1 MSDLNKRKENLL
13 RFEFWAVTTLY
24 VFFLFFWLVENL
36 GGNNRYHDTYKQLF
50 DESGLSFNYYLD
62 LFLPTLIDY
71 LSWYAMFWVLNFYLV
86 PKIVLKEKIIKNLVL
101 TGLVFLGVAAI
112 DLLTDTVR
120 LAYLYAKSSDDTATT
135 FHIMRNVA
143 METFQFGV
151 LIGIYTILKYT
162 ALYFI
167 GNRKTTERK
176 YRTVQRNGTDALV
189 LWLMSMFILF
199 IGEAERGVLVGW
211 GLIGPLA
218 ILLYLY
224 SSYSL
229 IPIALKKNR
238 PKLQYMIRIILLM
251 VVVFFPLFLFA
262 MLNLQDED
270 YAFGLSALNVMIQ
283 VFVSAPLSWVLYKRH
298 MKGKEE
304 RDLLER
310 ELTYSTANLDFLRSQ
325 INPHFLFNALNTIY
339 GTAIMEKAERT
350 SEGIE
355 KLSDMMRFML
365 QENMQEKIA
374 LTKEINYLVNYID
387 FQRLRTDSQSTVEI
401 QTDIQNEE
409 EGNLQIAPMLLIPFV
424 ENAFKHG
431 ISLRKTSRISV
442 SLKVQEQF
450 LYFDVFNTMQEKN
463 ENDPEKYKSGIG
475 LENVGQRLKL
485 LYPNKHELTIRE
497 TGKDFFVHLTLQL
510 T

>member
-1 MSDLNKRKENLL
+1 MSDQIKRKENLI

-36 GGNNRYHDTYKQLF
+36 GGNNEFNTSYKSLF
-50 DESGLSFNYYLD
+50 ENAGLSFNYYLD
-62 LFLPTLIDY
+62 LFLPTLLDY
-71 LSWYAMFWVLNFYLV
+71 LSWYAIFWVVNFYLV
-86 PKIVLKEKIIKNLVL
+86 PKIVAREKVIKNLFL
-101 TGLVFLGVAAI
+101 TGLMFIAVAAI
-112 DLLTDTVR
+112 DFATDTVR
-120 LAYLYAKSSDDTATT
+120 LSYLYTKSADNTATT
-135 FHIMRNVA
+135 FDIFRAVA
-143 METFQFGV
+143 METVQLGIM
-151 LIGIYTILKYT
+151 IGIYTLLKYT

-167 GNRKTTERK
+167 ATRTTTERK
-176 YRTVQRNGTDALV
+176 YRTVQRNVTDAFG

-199 IGEAERGVLVGW
+199 IAEAERAVLVAW
-211 GLIGPLA
+211 GLIAPVA

-229 IPIALKKNR
+229 IPIALKKRR
-238 PKLQYMIRIILLM
+238 PKVQYMVRVILLM
-251 VVVFFPLFLFA
+251 IVLFFPLFLFT
-262 MLNLQDED
+262 MINLNDED
-270 YAFGLSALNVMIQ
+270 FAFSVVALNITIQ
-283 VFVSAPLSWVLYKRH
+283 VFISAPLSWILYKRH

-339 GTAIMEKAERT
+339 GTAISEKAERT

-365 QENMQEKIA
+365 QENMQETIA
-374 LTKEINYLVNYID
+374 LSKEINYLVNYID
-387 FQRLRTDSQSTVEI
+387 FQRLRTDNQPMVDI
-401 QTDIQNEE
+401 QTHIQNEE
-409 EGNLQIAPMLLIPFV
+409 STLQIAPMLLIPFV

-431 ISLRKTSRISV
+431 ISFRNASRISV
-442 SLKVQEQF
+442 SLQIKDQS
-450 LYFDVFNTMQEKN
+450 LYFDVYNTIHEGS

-497 TGKDFFVHLTLQL
+497 TGKEYFVHLTLQL
-510 T
+510 K

>member
-1 MSDLNKRKENLL
+1 MSDPNKRKENLL
-13 RFEFWAVTTLY
+13 RFEFWAITTLY

-36 GGNNRYHDTYKQLF
+36 GGDNRYYDTYKQLF
-50 DESGLSFNYYLD
+50 DEAALSFNYYLD

-71 LSWYAMFWVLNFYLV
+71 LSWYAMFWVINFYLV
-86 PKIVLKEKIIKNLVL
+86 PKIVLRQNILKNLVF
-101 TGLVFLGVAAI
+101 TGLVFLAIAAI
-112 DLLTDTVR
+112 DFATDIVR
-120 LAYLYAKSSDDTATT
+120 LAYLYAKSSDHNATT
-135 FHIMRNVA
+135 FHIMRSVA

-151 LIGIYTILKYT
+151 LISIYTLIKYTILHF
-162 ALYFI
+162 L

-176 YRTVQRNGTDALV
+176 YRTVQQNGTDALV

-199 IGEAERGVLVGW
+199 VGEAERGVLVGW
-211 GLIGPLA
+211 GFIAPVA

-224 SSYSL
+224 SCYSL
-229 IPIALKKNR
+229 IPGALKKNR
-238 PKLQYMIRIILLM
+238 PKMQYMIRVILLM

-262 MLNLQDED
+262 MLNLQNED
-270 YAFGLSALNVMIQ
+270 FAFSLSALNVTIQ
-283 VFVSAPLSWVLYKRH
+283 VFLTAPLSWILYKRH

-365 QENMQEKIA
+365 QENMQEKIP
-374 LTKEINYLVNYID
+374 LSKEINYLVNYID
-387 FQRLRTDSQSTVEI
+387 FQRLRTDNQSTVEI

-442 SLKVQEQF
+442 SLKVKGKF
-450 LYFDVFNTMQEKN
+450 LFFDVFNTMQEKT

-485 LYPNKHELTIRE
+485 LYPNKHELTIRD

-510 T
+510 I